1 LGQIKPNYPDAAK
14 VEVINASG
22 TFALLAASEIF
33 SAAFSAC
40 GQEQKVL
47 RRSQSPRN
55 SQRARAMRPD
65 NIAGGINAS
74 RSRFVTFA
82 ICLGLDRLVV
92 GQELNTLLRE
102 RFWRAE
108 SRYSGAKR

>member
-1 LGQIKPNYPDAAK
+1 
-14 VEVINASG
+14 
-22 TFALLAASEIF
+22 
-33 SAAFSAC
+33 
-40 GQEQKVL
+40 
-47 RRSQSPRN
+47 
-55 SQRARAMRPD
+55 MRPD

-92 GQELNTLLRE
+92 GQELNALLRE